1 VSHGLLHASL
11 ISAVTAATPI
21 LYASLGELVGEKVG
35 VMNIG
40 IEGVML
46 MGAVAG
52 FAIAFHTG
60 DLGLSLLGGLAAGAA
75 FSAVMVGIPSVLLGA
90 PQILAGFGAWFIGL
104 GLSSQLGTSFLGE
117 SLSVQPAQIDIP
129 LLDRIPF
136 FGDIFFQ
143 QPWTVYLAVVLAV
156 AISLLFSRTRHGLN
170 LRAVG
175 EDPASAFVAG
185 VPVRRI
191 QMIYV
196 AVGGGLM
203 GLGGAVFS
211 VAIAGG
217 FQEGMTAGRGF
228 IAFALVIFVGW
239 RPLALV
245 AAAYLFGILLILV
258 DVGQS
263 QGWNIS
269 SDFLAMAP
277 YLLTV
282 LALAVRAAHE
292 MRRSTRPAA
301 PAALGT
307 VFVRGEK

>member
-1 VSHGLLHASL
+1 VSHGLVHASL
-11 ISAVTAATPI
+11 ISAVTAATPL
-21 LYASLGELVGEKVG
+21 LYAGLGELLSEKVG

-52 FAIAFHTG
+52 FAATFHTG
-60 DLGLSLLGGLAAGAA
+60 NLALGLLAGAAAGAA
-75 FSAVMVGIPSVLLGA
+75 FSAVMVGIPAVLMGA
-90 PQILAGFGAWFIGL
+90 PQILVGFGAWFVGT

-117 SLSVQPAQIDIP
+117 SLRAEPAHIDIP

-143 QPWTVYLAVVLAV
+143 QAWTVYLMVVLAV
-156 AISLLFSRTRHGLN
+156 ALALLLSRTRHGLN
-170 LRAVG
+170 LRSVG
-175 EDPASAFVAG
+175 EDPASAYAAG
-185 VPVRRI
+185 VPVRKI

-196 AVGGGLM
+196 AVGGALM

-239 RPLALV
+239 RPLGLI

-263 QGWNIS
+263 QGWHIS
-269 SDFLAMAP
+269 SDYLSMAP

-282 LALAVRAAHE
+282 LALALRATHEVR
-292 MRRSTRPAA
+292 RRTRPAA